1 MKDQVSKRETGFLAR
16 FAAFMLAAF
25 MMISFFPTNASAL
38 SQEITVHQAD
48 TSNGVFLY
56 LDNGRSFELGSEY
69 ELSFKLTY
77 SDKSYNASNPY
88 DDGSRYT
95 AGAVLYGRTGGRW
108 EQVSWISSELGGEG
122 RKDFNT
128 SITASY
134 RSISGNFQMFFP
146 KSGSYTDYKL
156 IVGMADRSTE
166 GSGMPFTEL
175 YQTNSYEF
183 QIGQSFETGSSDI
196 NSDPDSDEELPIVD
210 EISVDLDLYEPY
222 MLPWSSVYAS
232 RYITLDY
239 DIDSYHYTNES
250 NEYKSGY
257 LFIPTSS
264 GEGSLFLYDQY
275 YSPTKRY
282 KINYNVSN
290 TIYSGTSFKNKA
302 VDLKFNDIYSFYND
316 MNIDYPEI
324 SNMIS
329 FGRDLNSKISDKPN
343 IDIMSNYF
351 YPQDDNNDY
360 KAVGLGKTEFVRT
373 YISGN
378 NEQGYKVYIFNY
390 DVTVTKDGGIMT
402 IEISPDTIFLNTGDT
417 YRLNVSKSFT
427 DDADEITL
435 GTSYSWESNTPS
447 VATIDENGVIS
458 AVSEGNAHITC
469 RTSQG
474 ITDNAYVYVDYFDS
488 VPNMYFS
495 RVVEMNNGESYSA
508 SLKNYTEWGNTDYLD
523 FVGIIS
529 NVNYDPQVV
538 SDSGGYITALSNGI
552 STVKYVCGFTYAKS
566 TNSVYYSPR
575 TITSRVQ
582 KEYIIKVGDTSGGG
596 NTPTEPDTPTP
607 SYPNGETPTYI
618 QPVISSDIIS
628 DNSNEV
634 TIKNTT
640 DLDIAYF
647 KIDTNKFDGSLQI
660 RINQSREASM
670 RASGLI
676 YDYAQS
682 VGAKNYV
689 YYPVNIDLYN
699 TETKETVHFL
709 PDGAKITFYITVP
722 EEMLPLKNRL
732 KVFHINSDN
741 EMEML
746 ESRITRKG
754 GSICVRFDMDEFSPV
769 ALYVDDLTD
778 EQFEEISAAAGYVTS
793 KDEVVY
799 VDYVGSGA
807 GLSNSGFF
815 AMDRSEQTAV
825 CICAFVMFT
834 AVISVSVVAGKKSRK
849 K

>member
-38 SQEITVHQAD
+38 SQEITVHQAEGD
-48 TSNGVFLY
+48 FIELWSGSSYSNSTENGVFFSVDYNSQYTVSTSNGSNAYGETVTHKY
-56 LDNGRSFELGSEY
+56 TGDNY
-69 ELSFKLTY
+69 VV
-77 SDKSYNASNPY
+77 
-88 DDGSRYT
+88 
-95 AGAVLYGRTGGRW
+95 GAVLYGNVSGRW
-108 EQVSWISSELGGEG
+108 QQVSWISSTLGGSYENEIYG
-122 RKDFNT
+122 GYYHTSGDFYMT
-128 SITASY
+128 
-134 RSISGNFQMFFP
+134 FP
-146 KSGSYTDYKL
+146 KTDTYSSYKL
-156 IVGMADRSTE
+156 VIGMADLSTQAYGLPFTDIYATNTYEFKMGQRINE
-166 GSGMPFTEL
+166 GS
-175 YQTNSYEF
+175 S
-183 QIGQSFETGSSDI
+183 GSSDI
-196 NSDPDSDEELPIVD
+196 EEKTV
-210 EISVDLDLYEPY
+210 SLDLYQPF
-222 MLPWSSVYAS
+222 LWDGIGSVSVTDSAT
-232 RYITLDY
+232 RELDY
-239 DIDSYHYTNES
+239 SFTDN
-250 NEYKSGY
+250 GV

-264 GEGSLFLYDQY
+264 GNGTYRITDGSG
-275 YSPTKRY
+275 KIY
-282 KINYNVSN
+282 KLNYTISGN
-290 TIYSGTSFKNKA
+290 IYSGAVIDEGTRNMKYGDTDVFVTSIDGMTRFRSRFSDT
-302 VDLKFNDIYSFYND
+302 DL
-316 MNIDYPEI
+316 DYDPSTRI
-324 SNMIS
+324 
-329 FGRDLNSKISDKPN
+329 LSKVYGSEAQ
-343 IDIMSNYF
+343 Y
-351 YPQDDNNDY
+351 Q
-360 KAVGLGKTEFVRT
+360 AVGIGSTKLIRT
-373 YISGN
+373 FYSGN
-378 NEQGYKVYIFNY
+378 NETGYNVHICRH
-390 DVTVTKDGGIMT
+390 T
-402 IEISPDTIFLNTGDT
+402 INVSNEGVMSVELSPSTLYLRSGDT
-417 YRLNVSKSFT
+417 YQLNVNKSFP
-427 DDADEITL
+427 DNADEITL
-435 GTSYSWESNTPS
+435 GTSYSLTSYSPS
-447 VATIDENGVIS
+447 IASVDDSGLVT
-458 AVSEGNAHITC
+458 AVSKGNTGIKCT
-469 RTSQG
+469 TTQG
-474 ITDNAYVYVDYFDS
+474 ISDSVTVNVDYEPQIFMF
-488 VPNMYFS
+488 NS
-495 RVVEMNNGESYSA
+495 RVVELEKGQNCFTPRNWYNNEYY
-508 SLKNYTEWGNTDYLD
+508 NY
-523 FVGIIS
+523 VGILSEKNFAPSVASIS
-529 NVNYDPQVV
+529 
-538 SDSGGYITALSNGI
+538 SDYIEAIGDGI
-552 STVKYVCGFTYAKS
+552 STIQYVCGFNYNDTDTYYAPG
-566 TNSVYYSPR
+566 VV
-575 TITSRVQ
+575 TSKEQ
-582 KEYIIKVGDTSGGG
+582 MEYIIKVGDTSGGG
-596 NTPTEPDTPTP
+596 NTPTEPDTPDGSDIP
-607 SYPNGETPTYI
+607 DYSGGETPTYI
-618 QPVISSDIIS
+618 SPVISSDIIS

-647 KIDTNKFDGSLQI
+647 KIDTDKLDGSLQI

-699 TETKETVHFL
+699 TETKEEIHSL

>member
-38 SQEITVHQAD
+38 SQEITVHQAEGD
-48 TSNGVFLY
+48 FIELWSGSSYSSPTENNVFFSVDYNAQYTVSTSNGSNAYGETVTHKY
-56 LDNGRSFELGSEY
+56 TGDNY
-69 ELSFKLTY
+69 
-77 SDKSYNASNPY
+77 AV
-88 DDGSRYT
+88 
-95 AGAVLYGRTGGRW
+95 GAVLYGYVSGRW
-108 EQVSWISSELGGEG
+108 QQISWISSTLGGNDERYAGYYHSYGNFYMTFPKTDTYSSYKLVIGMADLSTQAYGLPFTEIYATNTYEFKLGQRIDEG
-122 RKDFNT
+122 EFGTSEIEEKTVSLDLYQPLWLDEITSISKVDATSVFSICNTKFWGVLIVPISSGSGTFRIVDGNGKTYQLNYTISSNVYPGT
-128 SITASY
+128 SITDKTVNMNYGDKYSFY
-134 RSISGNFQMFFP
+134 
-146 KSGSYTDYKL
+146 
-156 IVGMADRSTE
+156 E
-166 GSGMPFTEL
+166 G
-175 YQTNSYEF
+175 
-183 QIGQSFETGSSDI
+183 
-196 NSDPDSDEELPIVD
+196 LP
-210 EISVDLDLYEPY
+210 
-222 MLPWSSVYAS
+222 
-232 RYITLDY
+232 
-239 DIDSYHYTNES
+239 
-250 NEYKSGY
+250 
-257 LFIPTSS
+257 S
-264 GEGSLFLYDQY
+264 GESILFNFKDDYTSNYDKLQYQPSGKILNDYGCDHSRDEYRAVGIGSTKYIRTLWSKDTGKIYIY
-275 YSPTKRY
+275 RYS
-282 KINYNVSN
+282 INVSN
-290 TIYSGTSFKNKA
+290 ED
-302 VDLKFNDIYSFYND
+302 V
-316 MNIDYPEI
+316 MNVE
-324 SNMIS
+324 
-329 FGRDLNSKISDKPN
+329 L
-343 IDIMSNYF
+343 
-351 YPQDDNNDY
+351 
-360 KAVGLGKTEFVRT
+360 
-373 YISGN
+373 
-378 NEQGYKVYIFNY
+378 
-390 DVTVTKDGGIMT
+390 
-402 IEISPDTIFLNTGDT
+402 SPSTMYLRTGDT
-417 YRLNVSKSFT
+417 YQLNVKKTFPDNA
-427 DDADEITL
+427 DDITL
-435 GTSYSWESNTPS
+435 GTSYSLSPESPLI
-447 VATIDENGVIS
+447 ATVDDSGLVT
-458 AVSEGNAHITC
+458 AVGEGN
-469 RTSQG
+469 TSIVCTTTQG
-474 ITDNAYVYVDYFDS
+474 LSDRAYVYVDYDAQIYRF
-488 VPNMYFS
+488 NS
-495 RVVEMNNGESYSA
+495 RVVELEKGQNCFTPRNWYNNEYY
-508 SLKNYTEWGNTDYLD
+508 NY
-523 FVGIIS
+523 VGILSEKNFAPSVASIS
-529 NVNYDPQVV
+529 
-538 SDSGGYITALSNGI
+538 SDYIEAVGDGI
-552 STVKYVCGFTYAKS
+552 STIQYICGFNYNDTDTYYAPG
-566 TNSVYYSPR
+566 VV
-575 TITSRVQ
+575 TSKEQ
-582 KEYIIKVGDTSGGG
+582 MEYIIKVGDTSGGG
-596 NTPTEPDTPTP
+596 NTPTEPDTPDGSDIP
-607 SYPNGETPTYI
+607 GYSDGEIPTYI
-618 QPVISSDIIS
+618 SPVISSDIIS

-647 KIDTNKFDGSLQI
+647 KIDTDKLDGSLQI

-699 TETKETVHFL
+699 TETKEEIHSL

>member
-38 SQEITVHQAD
+38 SQEITVHQAEGD
-48 TSNGVFLY
+48 FIELWSGSSYSNSTENGVFFSVDYNSQYTVSTSNGSNAYGETVTHKY
-56 LDNGRSFELGSEY
+56 TGDNY
-69 ELSFKLTY
+69 VV
-77 SDKSYNASNPY
+77 
-88 DDGSRYT
+88 
-95 AGAVLYGRTGGRW
+95 GAVLYGNVSGRW
-108 EQVSWISSELGGEG
+108 QQISWISSTLGGSYENEIYG
-122 RKDFNT
+122 GYYHTSGDFYMT
-128 SITASY
+128 
-134 RSISGNFQMFFP
+134 FP
-146 KSGSYTDYKL
+146 KTNTYSSYKL
-156 IVGMADRSTE
+156 VIGMADLSTQAYGLPFTDIYATNTYEFKLGQRINE
-166 GSGMPFTEL
+166 GS
-175 YQTNSYEF
+175 S
-183 QIGQSFETGSSDI
+183 GSSDI
-196 NSDPDSDEELPIVD
+196 EEKTV
-210 EISVDLDLYEPY
+210 SLDLYQPF
-222 MLPWSSVYAS
+222 LWDGIGSVSVTDSAT
-232 RYITLDY
+232 RELDY
-239 DIDSYHYTNES
+239 SFTDN
-250 NEYKSGY
+250 GV

-264 GEGSLFLYDQY
+264 GNGTYRITDGNG
-275 YSPTKRY
+275 KIY
-282 KINYNVSN
+282 KLNYTISDNV
-290 TIYSGTSFKNKA
+290 YSGA
-302 VDLKFNDIYSFYND
+302 VIKEETVVMNYGEEHTFSYTEADGLKRFISYLYWRNSILEFDPSSRILGHNYRS
-316 MNIDYPEI
+316 DYYD
-324 SNMIS
+324 SY
-329 FGRDLNSKISDKPN
+329 D
-343 IDIMSNYF
+343 
-351 YPQDDNNDY
+351 
-360 KAVGLGKTEFVRT
+360 AVGVGSTRLART
-373 YISGN
+373 FYSGD
-378 NEQGYKVYIFNY
+378 NETGYKVYIYMY
-390 DVTVTKDGGIMT
+390 DINVSNEGVMSV
-402 IEISPDTIFLNTGDT
+402 ELSPSTLYLRSGDT
-417 YRLNVSKSFT
+417 YQLNVNKSFP
-427 DDADEITL
+427 DNADEITL
-435 GTSYSWESNTPS
+435 GTSYSLTSYSPS
-447 VATIDENGVIS
+447 IASVDDSGLVT
-458 AVSEGNAHITC
+458 AVSKGNTGIKCT
-469 RTSQG
+469 TTQG
-474 ITDNAYVYVDYFDS
+474 ISDSVTVNVDYEPQIFMF
-488 VPNMYFS
+488 NS
-495 RVVEMNNGESYSA
+495 RVVELEKGQNCFTPRNWYNNEYY
-508 SLKNYTEWGNTDYLD
+508 NY
-523 FVGIIS
+523 VGILSEKNFAPSVASIS
-529 NVNYDPQVV
+529 
-538 SDSGGYITALSNGI
+538 SDYIEAIGDGI
-552 STVKYVCGFTYAKS
+552 STIQYICGFNNNDTDTYYAPGVVTRKE
-566 TNSVYYSPR
+566 
-575 TITSRVQ
+575 Q
-582 KEYIIKVGDTSGGG
+582 MEYIIKVGDTSGGG
-596 NTPTEPDTPTP
+596 NTPTEPDTPDGSDIP
-607 SYPNGETPTYI
+607 DYSGGETPTYI
-618 QPVISSDIIS
+618 SPVISSDIIS

-647 KIDTNKFDGSLQI
+647 KIDTDKLDGSLQI

-699 TETKETVHFL
+699 TETKEEIHSL

>member
-38 SQEITVHQAD
+38 SQEITVHQAEGD
-48 TSNGVFLY
+48 FIELWSGSSYSNSTENGVFFSVDYNSQYTVSTSNGSNAYGETVTHKY
-56 LDNGRSFELGSEY
+56 TGDNY
-69 ELSFKLTY
+69 VV
-77 SDKSYNASNPY
+77 
-88 DDGSRYT
+88 
-95 AGAVLYGRTGGRW
+95 GAVLYGNVSGRW
-108 EQVSWISSELGGEG
+108 QQVSWISSTLGGSYENEIYG
-122 RKDFNT
+122 GYYHTSGDFYMT
-128 SITASY
+128 
-134 RSISGNFQMFFP
+134 FP
-146 KSGSYTDYKL
+146 KTDTYSSYKL
-156 IVGMADRSTE
+156 VIGMADLSTE
-166 GSGMPFTEL
+166 ANGLPFTEI
-175 YQTNSYEF
+175 YATNTYEF
-183 QIGQSFETGSSDI
+183 KMGQRINEGSSGSSDI
-196 NSDPDSDEELPIVD
+196 EEKTV
-210 EISVDLDLYEPY
+210 SLDLYQPF
-222 MLPWSSVYAS
+222 LWDGIGSVSVTDSAT
-232 RYITLDY
+232 RELDY
-239 DIDSYHYTNES
+239 SFTDN
-250 NEYKSGY
+250 GV

-264 GEGSLFLYDQY
+264 GNGTYRITDGNG
-275 YSPTKRY
+275 KIY
-282 KINYNVSN
+282 KLNYTISDNV
-290 TIYSGTSFKNKA
+290 YSGA
-302 VDLKFNDIYSFYND
+302 VIKEETVVMNYGEEHTFSYTEADGLKKFISYLYWRNSILEFDPSSRILGHNYRS
-316 MNIDYPEI
+316 DYYD
-324 SNMIS
+324 SY
-329 FGRDLNSKISDKPN
+329 D
-343 IDIMSNYF
+343 
-351 YPQDDNNDY
+351 
-360 KAVGLGKTEFVRT
+360 AVGVGSTRLSCTF
-373 YISGN
+373 YSGN
-378 NEQGYKVYIFNY
+378 NETGYKVYIYMY
-390 DVTVTKDGGIMT
+390 DINVSNEGVMSV
-402 IEISPDTIFLNTGDT
+402 ELSPSTLYLRSGDT
-417 YRLNVSKSFT
+417 YQLNVNKSFP
-427 DDADEITL
+427 DNADEITL
-435 GTSYSWESNTPS
+435 GTSYSLTSSSPS
-447 VATIDENGVIS
+447 IASVDDSGLVT
-458 AVSEGNAHITC
+458 AVSKGNTGIKCT
-469 RTSQG
+469 TTQG
-474 ITDNAYVYVDYFDS
+474 ISDSVTVNVDYEPQIFMF
-488 VPNMYFS
+488 NS
-495 RVVEMNNGESYSA
+495 RVVELEKGQNCFTPRNWYNNEYY
-508 SLKNYTEWGNTDYLD
+508 NY
-523 FVGIIS
+523 VGILSEKNFAPSVASIS
-529 NVNYDPQVV
+529 
-538 SDSGGYITALSNGI
+538 SDYIEAISDGI
-552 STVKYVCGFTYAKS
+552 STIQYVCGFNYNDTDTYYAPG
-566 TNSVYYSPR
+566 VV
-575 TITSRVQ
+575 TSKEQ
-582 KEYIIKVGDTSGGG
+582 MEYIIKVGDTSGGG
-596 NTPTEPDTPTP
+596 NTPTEPDAPTP

-618 QPVISSDIIS
+618 SPVISSDIIS

-647 KIDTNKFDGSLQI
+647 KIDTDKLDGSIQI

-699 TETKETVHFL
+699 TETKEEIHSL

-807 GLSNSGFF
+807 GLSNYGFF

>member
-38 SQEITVHQAD
+38 SQEITVHQAEGD
-48 TSNGVFLY
+48 FIELLSGSSYSSPTENDVFFSVDYNAQYTVSTSNGSNAYGETVTHKY
-56 LDNGRSFELGSEY
+56 TGDNY
-69 ELSFKLTY
+69 
-77 SDKSYNASNPY
+77 AV
-88 DDGSRYT
+88 
-95 AGAVLYGRTGGRW
+95 GAVLYGYVSGRW
-108 EQVSWISSELGGEG
+108 QQVSWISSTLGGNDERYAG
-122 RKDFNT
+122 YYHN
-128 SITASY
+128 Y
-134 RSISGNFQMFFP
+134 GNFYMTFP
-146 KSGSYTDYKL
+146 KTDTYSSYKL
-156 IVGMADRSTE
+156 VIGMADLSTQAYGLPFTDIYATNTYEFKLGQRINE
-166 GSGMPFTEL
+166 GS
-175 YQTNSYEF
+175 S
-183 QIGQSFETGSSDI
+183 GSSDI
-196 NSDPDSDEELPIVD
+196 EEKTV
-210 EISVDLDLYEPY
+210 SLDLYQPFLWEGIGAV
-222 MLPWSSVYAS
+222 SVDDYA
-232 RYITLDY
+232 TNDFDY
-239 DIDSYHYTNES
+239 ALTGD
-250 NEYKSGY
+250 GV

-264 GEGSLFLYDQY
+264 GSGTYRITDGNG
-275 YSPTKRY
+275 KRY
-282 KINYNVSN
+282 NLNYTISDN
-290 TIYSGTSFKNKA
+290 IYSGAVIDEDTRNMKYGDTDVFVTSIDGMTRFRSRFSDT
-302 VDLKFNDIYSFYND
+302 DL
-316 MNIDYPEI
+316 DYDPSTRI
-324 SNMIS
+324 
-329 FGRDLNSKISDKPN
+329 LSKVYGSEAQ
-343 IDIMSNYF
+343 Y
-351 YPQDDNNDY
+351 Q
-360 KAVGLGKTEFVRT
+360 AVGIGSTKLIRT
-373 YISGN
+373 FYSGN
-378 NEQGYKVYIFNY
+378 NETGYNVHICRH
-390 DVTVTKDGGIMT
+390 T
-402 IEISPDTIFLNTGDT
+402 INVSNEGVMSVELSPSTLYLRSGDT
-417 YRLNVSKSFT
+417 YQLNVNKSFP
-427 DDADEITL
+427 DNADEITL
-435 GTSYSWESNTPS
+435 GTSYSLTSSSPS
-447 VATIDENGVIS
+447 IASVDDSGLVT
-458 AVSEGNAHITC
+458 AVSQGN
-469 RTSQG
+469 TSIKCTTTQG
-474 ITDNAYVYVDYFDS
+474 ISDRADVYVDYDAQIYRF
-488 VPNMYFS
+488 NS
-495 RVVEMNNGESYSA
+495 RVVELEKGQNCFTPRNWYNNEYY
-508 SLKNYTEWGNTDYLD
+508 NY
-523 FVGIIS
+523 VGILSEKNFAPSVASIS
-529 NVNYDPQVV
+529 
-538 SDSGGYITALSNGI
+538 SDYIEAIGDGI
-552 STVKYVCGFTYAKS
+552 STIQYVCGFNYNDTDTYYAPG
-566 TNSVYYSPR
+566 VV
-575 TITSRVQ
+575 TSKEQ
-582 KEYIIKVGDTSGGG
+582 MEYIIKVGDTSGGG
-596 NTPTEPDTPTP
+596 NTPTEPDAPTP

-618 QPVISSDIIS
+618 SPVISSDIIS

-647 KIDTNKFDGSLQI
+647 KIDTDKLDGSIQI

-699 TETKETVHFL
+699 TETKEEIHSL

-807 GLSNSGFF
+807 GLSNYGFF

>member
-25 MMISFFPTNASAL
+25 MMIGFFPTNASAL
-38 SQEITVHQAD
+38 SQEITVHQAEGD
-48 TSNGVFLY
+48 FIELWSGSSYSNSTENGVFFSVDYNSQYTVSTSNGSNAYGETVTHKY
-56 LDNGRSFELGSEY
+56 TGDNY
-69 ELSFKLTY
+69 VV
-77 SDKSYNASNPY
+77 
-88 DDGSRYT
+88 
-95 AGAVLYGRTGGRW
+95 GAVLYGNVSGRW
-108 EQVSWISSELGGEG
+108 QQISWISSTLGGNDARYAG
-122 RKDFNT
+122 YYH
-128 SITASY
+128 SY
-134 RSISGNFQMFFP
+134 GNFYMTFP
-146 KSGSYTDYKL
+146 KTDTYNSYKL
-156 IVGMADRSTE
+156 VIGMADLSTQAYGLPFTDIYATNTYEFKMGQRINE
-166 GSGMPFTEL
+166 GS
-175 YQTNSYEF
+175 S
-183 QIGQSFETGSSDI
+183 GSSDI
-196 NSDPDSDEELPIVD
+196 EEKTV
-210 EISVDLDLYEPY
+210 SLDLYQPFLWEGIGS
-222 MLPWSSVYAS
+222 LSLEDYA
-232 RYITLDY
+232 TNDFDY
-239 DIDSYHYTNES
+239 ALTGD
-250 NEYKSGY
+250 GV

-264 GEGSLFLYDQY
+264 GSGTYRITDGSG
-275 YSPTKRY
+275 KIY
-282 KINYNVSN
+282 KLNYTISGN
-290 TIYSGTSFKNKA
+290 IYSGAVIDECTRNMKYGDTDVFVTSIDGMTRFRSRFSDT
-302 VDLKFNDIYSFYND
+302 DL
-316 MNIDYPEI
+316 DYDPSTRI
-324 SNMIS
+324 
-329 FGRDLNSKISDKPN
+329 LSKVYGSEAQ
-343 IDIMSNYF
+343 Y
-351 YPQDDNNDY
+351 Q
-360 KAVGLGKTEFVRT
+360 AVGIGSTKLIRT
-373 YISGN
+373 FYSGN
-378 NEQGYKVYIFNY
+378 NETGYNVHICRH
-390 DVTVTKDGGIMT
+390 T
-402 IEISPDTIFLNTGDT
+402 INVSNEGVMSVELSPSNIYLRTGDT
-417 YRLNVSKSFT
+417 YQMSVNKSFP
-427 DDADEITL
+427 DNADEITL
-435 GTSYSWESNTPS
+435 GTSYSLTSSSPS
-447 VATIDENGVIS
+447 IATVDDSGLVT
-458 AVSEGNAHITC
+458 AVSKGN
-469 RTSQG
+469 TSIKCTTTQG
-474 ITDNAYVYVDYFDS
+474 ISDRADVYVDYDAQIYRF
-488 VPNMYFS
+488 NS
-495 RVVEMNNGESYSA
+495 RVVELEKGQNCFTPRNWYNNEYY
-508 SLKNYTEWGNTDYLD
+508 NY
-523 FVGIIS
+523 VGILSEKNFAPSVASIS
-529 NVNYDPQVV
+529 
-538 SDSGGYITALSNGI
+538 SDYIEAIGDGI
-552 STVKYVCGFTYAKS
+552 STIQYVCGFNYNDTDTYYAPG
-566 TNSVYYSPR
+566 VV
-575 TITSRVQ
+575 TSKEQ
-582 KEYIIKVGDTSGGG
+582 MEYIIKVGDTSGGG
-596 NTPTEPDTPTP
+596 NTPTEPDAPTP

-618 QPVISSDIIS
+618 SPVISSDIIS

-647 KIDTNKFDGSLQI
+647 KIDTDKLDGSIQI

-778 EQFEEISAAAGYVTS
+778 EQFEEISAAAGYFTS

>member
-25 MMISFFPTNASAL
+25 MMIGFFPTNASAL
-38 SQEITVHQAD
+38 SQEITVHQAEGD
-48 TSNGVFLY
+48 FIELWSGSSYSNSTENGVFFSVDYNSQYTVSTSNGSNAYGETVTHKY
-56 LDNGRSFELGSEY
+56 TGDNY
-69 ELSFKLTY
+69 VV
-77 SDKSYNASNPY
+77 
-88 DDGSRYT
+88 
-95 AGAVLYGRTGGRW
+95 GAVLYGNVSGRW
-108 EQVSWISSELGGEG
+108 QQISWISSTLGGNDARYAG
-122 RKDFNT
+122 YYH
-128 SITASY
+128 SY
-134 RSISGNFQMFFP
+134 GNFYMTFP
-146 KSGSYTDYKL
+146 KTDTYNSYKL
-156 IVGMADRSTE
+156 VIGMADLSTQAYGLPFTDIYATNTYEFKMGQRINE
-166 GSGMPFTEL
+166 GS
-175 YQTNSYEF
+175 S
-183 QIGQSFETGSSDI
+183 GSSDI
-196 NSDPDSDEELPIVD
+196 EEKTV
-210 EISVDLDLYEPY
+210 SLDLYQPFLWEGIGS
-222 MLPWSSVYAS
+222 LSLEDYA
-232 RYITLDY
+232 TNDFDY
-239 DIDSYHYTNES
+239 ALTGD
-250 NEYKSGY
+250 GV

-264 GEGSLFLYDQY
+264 GSGTYRITDGSG
-275 YSPTKRY
+275 KIY
-282 KINYNVSN
+282 KLNYTISGN
-290 TIYSGTSFKNKA
+290 IYSGAVIDEGTRNMKYGDTDVFVTSIDGMTRFRSRFSDT
-302 VDLKFNDIYSFYND
+302 DL
-316 MNIDYPEI
+316 DYDPSTRI
-324 SNMIS
+324 
-329 FGRDLNSKISDKPN
+329 LSKVYGSEAQ
-343 IDIMSNYF
+343 Y
-351 YPQDDNNDY
+351 Q
-360 KAVGLGKTEFVRT
+360 AVGIGSTKLIRT
-373 YISGN
+373 FYSGN
-378 NEQGYKVYIFNY
+378 NETGYNVHICRH
-390 DVTVTKDGGIMT
+390 T
-402 IEISPDTIFLNTGDT
+402 INVSNEGVMSVELSPSTLYLRSGDT
-417 YRLNVSKSFT
+417 YQLNVNKSFP
-427 DDADEITL
+427 DNADEITL
-435 GTSYSWESNTPS
+435 GTSYSLTSSSPS
-447 VATIDENGVIS
+447 IASVDDSGLVT
-458 AVSEGNAHITC
+458 AVSKGN
-469 RTSQG
+469 TSIKCTTTQG
-474 ITDNAYVYVDYFDS
+474 ISDRADVYVDYDAQIYRF
-488 VPNMYFS
+488 NS
-495 RVVEMNNGESYSA
+495 RVVELEKGQNCFTPRNWYNNEYY
-508 SLKNYTEWGNTDYLD
+508 NY
-523 FVGIIS
+523 VGILSEKNFAPSVASIS
-529 NVNYDPQVV
+529 
-538 SDSGGYITALSNGI
+538 SDYIEAIGDGI
-552 STVKYVCGFTYAKS
+552 STIQYVCGFNYNDTDTYYAPG
-566 TNSVYYSPR
+566 VV
-575 TITSRVQ
+575 TSKEQ
-582 KEYIIKVGDTSGGG
+582 MEYIIKVGDTSGGG
-596 NTPTEPDTPTP
+596 NTPTEPDAPTP

-618 QPVISSDIIS
+618 IPVISSDIIS

-647 KIDTNKFDGSLQI
+647 KIDTDKLDGSLQI

-699 TETKETVHFL
+699 TETKEEIHSL
-709 PDGAKITFYITVP
+709 PNGAKITFYITVP

>member
-38 SQEITVHQAD
+38 SQEITVHQAEGD
-48 TSNGVFLY
+48 FIELLSGSSYSSQTENNVFFSVDYNAQYTVSTSNGSNAYGETVTHKY
-56 LDNGRSFELGSEY
+56 TGDNY
-69 ELSFKLTY
+69 VV
-77 SDKSYNASNPY
+77 
-88 DDGSRYT
+88 
-95 AGAVLYGRTGGRW
+95 GAVLYGYVSGRW
-108 EQVSWISSELGGEG
+108 QQISWISSTLGGNDERYAG
-122 RKDFNT
+122 YYH
-128 SITASY
+128 SY
-134 RSISGNFQMFFP
+134 GNFYMTFP
-146 KSGSYTDYKL
+146 KTDTYSSYKL
-156 IVGMADRSTE
+156 VIGMADLSTQAYGLPFTDIYATNTYEFKMGQRINE
-166 GSGMPFTEL
+166 GS
-175 YQTNSYEF
+175 S
-183 QIGQSFETGSSDI
+183 GSSDI
-196 NSDPDSDEELPIVD
+196 EEKTV
-210 EISVDLDLYEPY
+210 SLDLYQPFLWEGIGS
-222 MLPWSSVYAS
+222 LSLEDYA
-232 RYITLDY
+232 TNNFDY
-239 DIDSYHYTNES
+239 ALTGD
-250 NEYKSGY
+250 GV

-264 GEGSLFLYDQY
+264 GSGTYRITDGSG
-275 YSPTKRY
+275 KIY
-282 KINYNVSN
+282 KLNYTISGN
-290 TIYSGTSFKNKA
+290 IYSGAVIDEGTRNMKYGDTDVFVTSIDGMTRFRSRFSDT
-302 VDLKFNDIYSFYND
+302 DL
-316 MNIDYPEI
+316 DYDPSTRI
-324 SNMIS
+324 
-329 FGRDLNSKISDKPN
+329 LSKVYGSEAQ
-343 IDIMSNYF
+343 Y
-351 YPQDDNNDY
+351 Q
-360 KAVGLGKTEFVRT
+360 AVGIGSTKLIRT
-373 YISGN
+373 FYSGN
-378 NEQGYKVYIFNY
+378 NETGYNVHICRH
-390 DVTVTKDGGIMT
+390 T
-402 IEISPDTIFLNTGDT
+402 INVSNEGVMSVELSPSTLYLRSGDT
-417 YRLNVSKSFT
+417 YQLNVNKSFP
-427 DDADEITL
+427 DNADEITL
-435 GTSYSWESNTPS
+435 GTSYSLTSSSPS
-447 VATIDENGVIS
+447 IATVDDSGLVT
-458 AVSEGNAHITC
+458 AVSKGN
-469 RTSQG
+469 TSIKCTTTQG
-474 ITDNAYVYVDYFDS
+474 ISDRADVYVDYDAQIYRF
-488 VPNMYFS
+488 NS
-495 RVVEMNNGESYSA
+495 RVVELEKGQNCFTPRNWYNNEYY
-508 SLKNYTEWGNTDYLD
+508 NY
-523 FVGIIS
+523 VGILSEKNFAPSVASIS
-529 NVNYDPQVV
+529 
-538 SDSGGYITALSNGI
+538 SDYIEAIGDGI
-552 STVKYVCGFTYAKS
+552 STIQYVCGFNYNDTDTYYAPG
-566 TNSVYYSPR
+566 VV
-575 TITSRVQ
+575 TSKEQ
-582 KEYIIKVGDTSGGG
+582 MEYIIKVGDTSGGG
-596 NTPTEPDTPTP
+596 NTPTEPDAPTP

-618 QPVISSDIIS
+618 SPVISSDIIS

-647 KIDTNKFDGSLQI
+647 KIDTDKLDGSIQI

-699 TETKETVHFL
+699 TETKEEIHSL

-807 GLSNSGFF
+807 GLSNYGFF

>member
-38 SQEITVHQAD
+38 SQEITVHQAEGD
-48 TSNGVFLY
+48 FIELWSGSSYSNSTENGVFFSVDYNAQYTVSTSNGSNAYGETVTHKY
-56 LDNGRSFELGSEY
+56 TGDNY
-69 ELSFKLTY
+69 VV
-77 SDKSYNASNPY
+77 
-88 DDGSRYT
+88 
-95 AGAVLYGRTGGRW
+95 GAVLYGYVSGRW
-108 EQVSWISSELGGEG
+108 QQISWISSTLGGNDERYAG
-122 RKDFNT
+122 YYH
-128 SITASY
+128 SY
-134 RSISGNFQMFFP
+134 GNFYMTFP
-146 KSGSYTDYKL
+146 KTDTYSSYKL
-156 IVGMADRSTE
+156 VIGMADLSTQAYGLPFTDIYATNTYEFKMGQRINE
-166 GSGMPFTEL
+166 GS
-175 YQTNSYEF
+175 S
-183 QIGQSFETGSSDI
+183 GSSDI
-196 NSDPDSDEELPIVD
+196 EEKTV
-210 EISVDLDLYEPY
+210 SLDLYQPFLWEGIGSVSVDDYATNDFDYGLTGDGVLFIPI
-222 MLPWSSVYAS
+222 SSGSGTYRITDGSGKRYNLNYTISDNIYSGAVIDEGTRNMKYGDTDVFVTSIDGMTRFRS
-232 RYITLDY
+232 RFSDTDLDY
-239 DIDSYHYTNES
+239 DPSTRILSKVY
-250 NEYKSGY
+250 
-257 LFIPTSS
+257 
-264 GEGSLFLYDQY
+264 GSEAQY
-275 YSPTKRY
+275 
-282 KINYNVSN
+282 
-290 TIYSGTSFKNKA
+290 
-302 VDLKFNDIYSFYND
+302 
-316 MNIDYPEI
+316 
-324 SNMIS
+324 
-329 FGRDLNSKISDKPN
+329 
-343 IDIMSNYF
+343 
-351 YPQDDNNDY
+351 Q
-360 KAVGLGKTEFVRT
+360 AVGIGSTKLIRT
-373 YISGN
+373 FYSGN
-378 NEQGYKVYIFNY
+378 NETGYNVHICRH
-390 DVTVTKDGGIMT
+390 T
-402 IEISPDTIFLNTGDT
+402 INVSNEGVMSVELSPSTLYLRSGDT
-417 YRLNVSKSFT
+417 YQLNVNKSFP
-427 DDADEITL
+427 DNADEITL
-435 GTSYSWESNTPS
+435 GTSYSLTSSSPS
-447 VATIDENGVIS
+447 IASVDDSGLVT
-458 AVSEGNAHITC
+458 AVSKGN
-469 RTSQG
+469 TSIKCTTTQG
-474 ITDNAYVYVDYFDS
+474 ISDRADVYVDYDAQIYRF
-488 VPNMYFS
+488 NS
-495 RVVEMNNGESYSA
+495 RVVELEKGQNCFTPRNWYNNEYY
-508 SLKNYTEWGNTDYLD
+508 NY
-523 FVGIIS
+523 VGILSEKNFAPSVASIS
-529 NVNYDPQVV
+529 
-538 SDSGGYITALSNGI
+538 SDYIEAIGDGI
-552 STVKYVCGFTYAKS
+552 STIQYVCGFNYNDTDTYYAPG
-566 TNSVYYSPR
+566 VV
-575 TITSRVQ
+575 TSKEQ
-582 KEYIIKVGDTSGGG
+582 MEYIIKVGDTSGGG
-596 NTPTEPDTPTP
+596 NTPTEPDAPTL

-618 QPVISSDIIS
+618 SPVISSDIIS

-647 KIDTNKFDGSLQI
+647 KIDTDKLDGSIQI

-699 TETKETVHFL
+699 TETKEEIHSL

-807 GLSNSGFF
+807 GLSNYGFF